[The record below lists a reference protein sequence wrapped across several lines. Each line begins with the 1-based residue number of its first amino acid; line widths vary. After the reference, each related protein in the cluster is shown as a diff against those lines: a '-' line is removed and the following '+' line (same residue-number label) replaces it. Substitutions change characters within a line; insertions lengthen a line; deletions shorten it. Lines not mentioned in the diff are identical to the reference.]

1 MDLINDAGLLGCKPS
16 TTPMDPTK
24 KLQLDSGSLLENS
37 SKYRRLIGRLL
48 YLCITRPD
56 ITYAVHKLSQYVSK
70 PCVDHWNAAEKI
82 LRYLKRTPAHGLFFS
97 SCSKPALSIFSDA
110 DWAACPDTRKSM
122 TGYCLFLVC
131 KGEAENIAFEVVDIC
146 MRANRNINI
155 WRARFSALTD
165 RDIYDA
171 ITRLSPPNQ
180 LQAEAVDLR
189 QEIDLRIGA
198 SFTRFQ
204 TVLLRDAF
212 IIDSTTDDTNV
223 VLSYGPCQFPTL
235 GFIVER
241 FWEIQAHQPEE
252 FWTINCTH
260 NSEEGTATFNW
271 MRGHL
276 FEYTCAAIIYEMCVQ
291 EPTATVTNVRHQ
303 EKPKYPP
310 YPLSTIELEKR
321 ASRYFHMSSEKT
333 MKVAEDLYQAGFISY
348 PRTER
353 LIAFHRQ
360 QICKRVMVFTNYG
373 ARAASMG
380 SGCWILKHVFGEIL
394 VAEDMMT
401 KLTLPFTQ
409 QNFQPESLGG
419 KVYELVVRHF
429 LACVGAETTV
439 EIDIAGEQF
448 AASGRVIIAVWPRLW
463 LLIVNS
469 IKLSRAMYMSDKHS
483 AKGLRQHHTDAF
495 EHLYCVNWGSV
506 HDKPKRVMYSAT
518 VGVCDVVPCIS
529 PEASQGSVLKF
540 PRIIGICGGQERTN
554 LVEPAMLEG
563 QSRQRMEGMVA
574 VGDRCCMG
582 HKFAEMETVDHISAY
597 VAFFMGHVEW
607 LELSSTEFRP
617 KRTINSWDSEAG
629 PERAMSAKS
638 PRYSTKILLKRKYW
652 VARANQPRASVR
664 QKWGYEHGVD
674 TSEQTNLE
682 HQCVKN
688 GDMSMVSCMPMCGI
702 VVTGEV
708 QPGVAD
714 AFLTNNDLYVI
725 LDDLFQFIPTTL
737 TLDSEVTRPPPLLS
751 EADLLSCMDKAQI
764 GTDATM
770 HDHIKKLIDRFYAT
784 KDSSM
789 RFSPTKL
796 GEALVMGYDEMGH
809 ELWKPRLRAEMESDM
824 TAVSEGRKRKDEVL
838 QTCLQRMK
846 ACFLDV
852 RLYVCRNVVWLP
864 GSVSDAVVTTN
875 ICSTC
880 SPGPVLMI
888 QFKFRRLEIPPN
900 YSVDHLGKIQPSG
913 DSEPLCQLH
922 RGGCDD
928 TLKQLVEICGTGSR
942 NNSNAPGRAQRHTS
956 LSSTSQQSDS
966 RNQTSW
972 QTRHSSGSYPSENAR
987 GHNAR
992 PQEAVAGDGEST
1004 IPCTSCG
1011 APCNLRTASTPANRG
1026 RNWEDSAN
1034 DGVTAVQ
1041 GSTSRSASSGGR
1053 RGGRGRGGR
1062 SRGRGNDVSFVSAIG
1077 EPISGRC
1084 FVCGDPAHFANAC
1097 PNRGR

>member
-1 MDLINDAGLLGCKPS
+1 MAGGGGGRSIRALNVAEKPS
-16 TTPMDPTK
+16 VAKQVAGILSKNPSSGGMRTRDGRSRYNRIFEFNCVVRSQLIQMSFTSVTGHLMELEFDDRYRKWHSCDPVDLYHAPVK
-24 KLQLDSGSLLENS
+24 KYVPQDKLDIQKTLEEEAR
-37 SKYRRLIGRLL
+37 KCQWLILWLDCDREG
-48 YLCITRPD
+48 
-56 ITYAVHKLSQYVSK
+56 
-70 PCVDHWNAAEKI
+70 
-82 LRYLKRTPAHGLFFS
+82 
-97 SCSKPALSIFSDA
+97 
-110 DWAACPDTRKSM
+110 
-122 TGYCLFLVC
+122 
-131 KGEAENIAFEVVDIC
+131 ENIAFEVVDIC

-155 WRARFSALTD
+155 WRARFSALTE

-171 ITRLSPPNQ
+171 IARLSPPNQ

-204 TVLLRDAF
+204 TMLLRDAF

-235 GFIVER
+235 GFVVER

-348 PRTER
+348 PRTETDSFSSTTDLQTMVQEQQEHPVWGTYAQR
-353 LIAFHRQ
+353 LLDPE
-360 QICKRVMVFTNYG
+360 
-373 ARAASMG
+373 ARLWRNPSIGGHDDKAHPPIHPTKYSAG
-380 SGCWILKHVFGEIL
+380 ESGWSQDHH
-394 VAEDMMT
+394 
-401 KLTLPFTQ
+401 
-409 QNFQPESLGG
+409 

-429 LACVGAETTV
+429 LACVSQPAIGAETTV

-448 AASGRVIIAVWPRLW
+448 AASGRVIIAKNYLDVYR
-463 LLIVNS
+463 
-469 IKLSRAMYMSDKHS
+469 
-483 AKGLRQHHTDAF
+483 F
-495 EHLYCVNWGSV
+495 ESWG
-506 HDKPKRVMYSAT
+506 
-518 VGVCDVVPCIS
+518 
-529 PEASQGSVLKF
+529 GSMI
-540 PRIIGICGGQERTN
+540 PTYQYGQ
-554 LVEPAMLEG
+554 
-563 QSRQRMEGMVA
+563 
-574 VGDRCCMG
+574 
-582 HKFAEMETVDHISAY
+582 
-597 VAFFMGHVEW
+597 
-607 LELSSTEFRP
+607 
-617 KRTINSWDSEAG
+617 
-629 PERAMSAKS
+629 
-638 PRYSTKILLKRKYW
+638 
-652 VARANQPRASVR
+652 
-664 QKWGYEHGVD
+664 
-674 TSEQTNLE
+674 
-682 HQCVKN
+682 
-688 GDMSMVSCMPMCGI
+688 
-702 VVTGEV
+702 
-708 QPGVAD
+708 
-714 AFLTNNDLYVI
+714 
-725 LDDLFQFIPTTL
+725 QFIPTTL
-737 TLDSEVTRPPPLLS
+737 TLDSGVTRPPPLLS

-846 ACFLDV
+846 ACFLDARLNKGKLFEAMAVFFERSNRSTGSEQHAVGDVV
-852 RLYVCRNVVWLP
+852 RKCGLCQESDMVLKKKPDGNFMVGCLGYPQCRNVVWLP
-864 GSVSDAVVTTN
+864 GSVSDAIVTTN

-900 YSVDHLGKIQPSG
+900 YSVDHLG
-913 DSEPLCQLH
+913 CV
-922 RGGCDD
+922 GGCDD

-1011 APCNLRTASTPANRG
+1011 APCNLRTANTPANRG
-1026 RNWEDSAN
+1026 RKFYSCQAQGCNFFVWEDSAN
-1034 DGVTAVQ
+1034 DGVTAIQ
-1041 GSTSRSASSGGR
+1041 RSTSRSASSGGR